1 MSDDATLR
9 DTVVTDPAPAA
20 TVDTGAADTTTKT
33 DATATVQATADADAK
48 ELGELLLASGFTKSN
63 VNDLIQAPRAL
74 ESIRYLVRENPQ
86 EFLNTLER
94 TDPDAASRFQEKI
107 SDIFLERNKHL
118 LEPKGTNGTAKTG
131 DSDLMR
137 QVQQLQEKVNQSETR
152 EQQRAQST
160 ALAAAKA
167 RYDGRVDDLFGIKE
181 IKELGL
187 TKTEQRALRSHLDR
201 ELSSDPAVVQ
211 RIANGNFVDV
221 PKAFKGI
228 IDTLAAEKKSAA
240 EEAKAQREGTS
251 KNAFSEF
258 PGGPEPW
265 MKDVPA
271 GAADSWDATEEALA
285 KAFERMLAR

>member
-1 MSDDATLR
+1 MSDEATLR
-9 DTVVTDPAPAA
+9 DTVVTEPPAA
-20 TVDTGAADTTTKT
+20 AAEPVAAEPPKT
-33 DATATVQATADADAK
+33 DPTATVQATADADAK

-63 VNDLIQAPRAL
+63 VNDLIQAPKAL

-107 SDIFLERNKHL
+107 SDIYLDRNKHL
-118 LEPKGTNGTAKTG
+118 LDNKPSNGGGKPA

-137 QVQQLQEKVNQSETR
+137 EVQALREKVNASETR
-152 EQQRAQST
+152 ESQRAQAT

-181 IKELGL
+181 VKELGL
-187 TKTEQRALRSHLDR
+187 TKTEQKALRSHLDK

-221 PKAFKGI
+221 PKAFKGMI
-228 IDTLAAEKKSAA
+228 ESLAAEKKSAA
-240 EEAKAQREGTS
+240 EEAKAQREGS
-251 KNAFSEF
+251 KNGAFSEF

-265 MKDVPA
+265 MKDIPPA
-271 GAADSWDATEEALA
+271 AAESWDATEDALA
-285 KAFERMLAR
+285 KALERMPAR